1 MYICNVTSNEI
12 IMELIER
19 QSYTNEIKK
28 WVGKNLAIVLT
39 GQRRVGKSCILR
51 FLSEEL
57 SRENNV
63 IYIDKE
69 QRQFDSIRTYLDLNE
84 YIDTHMVEGKHNY
97 IMIDEVQDVAE
108 FERTLR
114 SFYNEPNTEV
124 IVTGSNA
131 KMFSSELSTLI
142 GGRYVEIYIP
152 PLSYR
157 EFLTFHNLSDSD
169 PAALNRYIEYG
180 GMPGLAQ
187 IDFNHEDA
195 VKYLTSIYETTLLKD
210 VIMRNQIRNV
220 DFLARLVQF
229 MADNEGKLIS
239 ATNISKYM
247 KSIGVSLSPAVIIN
261 YQKML
266 CDSYLVHKVSRYD
279 IHGKRLFES
288 NEKFYFEDHG
298 VRNAIA
304 GGARDQDIEKVIENV
319 IYQHLIRLGYKVLV
333 GQLQA
338 GKVDFVCSKPTGER
352 AYVQASYLIADGA
365 TREREFGNLR
375 KINDN
380 YPKYVISMT
389 PLVSRTDDNGITH
402 LNLKRF
408 LLEGL

>member
-39 GQRRVGKSCILR
+39 GQHRVGKSCILR

-142 GGRYVEIYIP
+142 GGRYVEIYIH

-187 IDFNHEDA
+187 IDFNHKDA

-338 GKVDFVCSKPTGER
+338 GEVDFVCSKPTGER

>member
-142 GGRYVEIYIP
+142 GGRYVEIYIH

-157 EFLTFHNLSDSD
+157 EFLTFHNLSESD

-338 GKVDFVCSKPTGER
+338 GEVDFVCSKPTGER

>member
-1 MYICNVTSNEI
+1 MEI
-12 IMELIER
+12 IER
-19 QSYTNEIKK
+19 QEYIDKITK
-28 WVGKNLAIVLT
+28 WFGKGLAIVLT
-39 GQRRVGKSCILR
+39 GQRRVGKSCVLMSLR
-51 FLSEEL
+51 ERLSEN
-57 SRENNV
+57 SNV

-69 QRQFDSIRTYLDLNE
+69 QRQFDSILTYHDLNE
-84 YIDTHMVEGKHNY
+84 YIDAHLVEGKHNY
-97 IMIDEVQDVAE
+97 IMVDEVQDIVE

-114 SFYNEPNTEV
+114 SYYNEPNTEI

-131 KMFSSELSTLI
+131 KMLSSELSTLI
-142 GGRYVEIYIP
+142 GGRYVEIYIQ
-152 PLSYR
+152 PLSYL
-157 EFLTFHNLSDSD
+157 EFLTFHNLTDSD
-169 PAALNRYIEYG
+169 PIALERYIEYG

-187 IDFNHEDA
+187 IGLDHESA
-195 VKYLTSIYETTLLKD
+195 FKYLTSIYETTLLKD

-239 ATNISKYM
+239 ATNISKYL
-247 KSIGVSLSPAVIIN
+247 KSQGESLSPSVIIN

-266 CDSYLVHKVSRYD
+266 CESYMLHKVSRYD

-288 NEKFYFEDHG
+288 NEKFYFEDQG

-304 GGARDQDIEKVIENV
+304 GGSRDQDIEKVIEGV
-319 IYQHLIRLGYKVLV
+319 IYQHLVRLGYKVNI

-338 GKVDFVCSKPTGER
+338 GEIDFVCSKPEGNR
-352 AYVQASYLIADGA
+352 VYVQASYIIADES
-365 TREREFGNLR
+365 TREREFGTLC

-389 PLVSRTDDNGITH
+389 PLVTKRDNNGITH
-402 LNLKRF
+402 LSLRQFLK
-408 LLEGL
+408 EGFAS